1 MHVLHPVEI
10 MFRPGDES
18 GEGFHLEQDDPV
30 RNPDGVV
37 DFGRSAVDTEK
48 DVPQHRPSA
57 CFEFRGHKSFAEP
70 SQCSGAELGRV
81 LGLTGILLP
90 QSTAQ
95 FLSGWN
101 TDRTP
106 FAWARPAAYRRE
118 PSHD

>member
-1 MHVLHPVEI
+1 

-37 DFGRSAVDTEK
+37 DFGRSAVDTEN